1 MAKTEGIIMDPVYTG
16 KAMTGMIDLI
26 KNGYFKKDDNIL
38 FVHTCSSPALFTY
51 TSDLWNVL

>member
-1 MAKTEGIIMDPVYTG
+1 MDPVYTG